1 MLLGAL
7 YDGCVAKRRVQE
19 FGWDGVAPFKEE
31 VFYIIFDGQST
42 GAVGVV
48 PGEVDAGESGA
59 GPVLGEFIV
68 LEEDVAKV
76 VGVAFAN
83 IFDAEVIDD

>member
-1 MLLGAL
+1 MLLGAIV
-7 YDGCVAKRRVQE
+7 DGCVAKRSVLG
-19 FGWDGVAPFKEE
+19 FGWNGVAPFKEE
-31 VFYIIFDGQST
+31 VFDIMFYGQAA

-48 PGEVDAGESGA
+48 PSEFDAGESGA
-59 GPVLGEFIV
+59 GPVLGDFIV

-83 IFDAEVIDD
+83 IFDAEITDD

>member
-1 MLLGAL
+1 M
-7 YDGCVAKRRVQE
+7 
-19 FGWDGVAPFKEE
+19 
-31 VFYIIFDGQST
+31 FDGQAA

-48 PGEVDAGESGA
+48 PGEFDAGKLGA

-68 LEEDVAKV
+68 LEEDDAKV

-83 IFDAEVIDD
+83 IFDAEVIDN